1 MMIKDMVCL
10 VVDQIAVAARARAR
24 AHASATCIT
33 VTGSGEAA
41 EQVGGDGAK
50 AHIVRAVHLT
60 ARIGEHA
67 VVFDGAG
74 LELAP

>member
-24 AHASATCIT
+24 ASTTCIT

-41 EQVGGDGAK
+41 EQVGGDGAE
-50 AHIVRAVHLT
+50 AHVVRAVHLT